1 MFCDQTAKRTFE
13 TFKPLYISILKASLV
28 LAICEAQAGLD
39 LPAHAPKCQSFF
51 LQTILF
57 LPLCYVSRT
66 IKEEAVVRDHYS
78 KCLHF
83 TEGWETSWRSPH
95 VPGLQRGWEPPG
107 HTAVLSFLSCWF
119 HPSFLPRPA
128 LAHRSSTA
136 LAAHSFLVLLV
147 YSPHRAW
154 TSTPGHLNPFWFFNL
169 CSFAHSRRPR
179 HICQVFCLHYYLY
192 GVASPTWRII

>member
-1 MFCDQTAKRTFE
+1 MFILPRSKTTILEVCSPLTSQCLLLNCEEVRSKQQKASIMFCDQTAKQTFE
-13 TFKPLYISILKASLV
+13 TLKPLYILILKASLV

-95 VPGLQRGWEPPG
+95 VPGLQ
-107 HTAVLSFLSCWF
+107 
-119 HPSFLPRPA
+119 
-128 LAHRSSTA
+128 
-136 LAAHSFLVLLV
+136 
-147 YSPHRAW
+147 
-154 TSTPGHLNPFWFFNL
+154 
-169 CSFAHSRRPR
+169 
-179 HICQVFCLHYYLY
+179 
-192 GVASPTWRII
+192 